1 MSERA
6 GLQDVGGFEGRRRKA
21 RSPVEVGQ
29 TYQREGI
36 QMRKRIR
43 ETVWSATILMVVMF
57 SLVISGTAFGGDYKV
72 YYLEY
77 ARFNGFPTTLETL
90 ETVAPKFV
98 AWPFGF
104 AYIEDS
110 SSNRKILVDCGLDDY
125 AIKAWIDP
133 AVDALKITKFG
144 NAVQCLAKLNVKPE
158 EITDIILTHL
168 HWDHAA
174 GLRQFPN
181 ATFYV
186 QREELRF
193 AVFSAELNFLRTHYK
208 KEVVT
213 TFIGYAFD
221 GRVKVLNGDEQ
232 IFDGIKAYLT
242 PGHTLGSQ
250 VVTVQTKGGMI
261 TLMGDATHAYANLMD
276 EKPDVYVVDTI
287 QMLQS
292 YRKIKALPGFD
303 KNKVIIYHAIEST
316 KFPVAADHVYR
327 ID

>member
-1 MSERA
+1 MWMGVKDRRQKAQSP
-6 GLQDVGGFEGRRRKA
+6 VGGGRNYKKEG
-21 RSPVEVGQ
+21 V
-29 TYQREGI
+29 
-36 QMRKRIR
+36 QMRKRLR
-43 ETVWSATILMVVMF
+43 ETVWSVTIVMVMMF
-57 SLVISGTAFGGDYKV
+57 SLVISARAFGADYKV

-77 ARFNGFPTTLETL
+77 AQFNNFPTTLETL
-90 ETVAPKFV
+90 ETVFPKFV

-104 AYIEDS
+104 VYIEDS

-125 AIKAWIDP
+125 AIKTWLDP
-133 AVDALKITKFG
+133 EVEFMKIEKFG
-144 NAVQCLAKLNVKPE
+144 NSVQCLAKLNVKPE

-174 GLRQFPN
+174 GIDQFPN

-193 AVFSAELNFLRTHYK
+193 AVFSPEYKFLRTHYK

-213 TFIGYAFD
+213 KFIGYEFD

-232 IFDGIKAYLT
+232 IFDGIRAYLT

-250 VVTVQTKGGMI
+250 VVAVQTKGGVI
-261 TLMGDATHAYANLMD
+261 TLVGDAAHSYANLMD
-276 EKPDVYVVDTI
+276 EKPDVFVVDTV

-292 YRKIKALPGFD
+292 YRKIKAIPGFD
-303 KNKVIIYHAIEST
+303 KNKAIVYHAIETT
-316 KFPVAADHVYR
+316 KFPVAADHIYR
-327 ID
+327 LD